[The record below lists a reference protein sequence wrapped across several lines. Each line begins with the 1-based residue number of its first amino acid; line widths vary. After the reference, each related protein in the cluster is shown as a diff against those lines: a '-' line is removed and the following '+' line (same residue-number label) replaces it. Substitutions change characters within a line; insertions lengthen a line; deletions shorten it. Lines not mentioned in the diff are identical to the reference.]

1 MNGSTLVPGEG
12 FEPPTNGLQNRCST
26 PELTRLPLGYLPARV
41 QASKSA
47 SYRVSAGGT
56 KAPESEKRNQH
67 PSAYLRQTGGGDIRL
82 VTFAPGTAFGE
93 PAILARATR
102 SASVI
107 ADDDLVFICAERAR
121 LRAFSADGNGLTVRS
136 PPDADSAMWLTD
148 LSSHFVSSRQASI
161 TVSYRFYTVVS
172 QGVSLG
178 RDISISSYGL
188 SYLFTFSGV
197 WGGLRQREVR
207 QL

>member
-1 MNGSTLVPGEG
+1 M
-12 FEPPTNGLQNRCST
+12 
-26 PELTRLPLGYLPARV
+26 
-41 QASKSA
+41 
-47 SYRVSAGGT
+47 
-56 KAPESEKRNQH
+56 
-67 PSAYLRQTGGGDIRL
+67 
-82 VTFAPGTAFGE
+82 TFAPGTAFGE

-136 PPDADSAMWLTD
+136 PPDADAAMWLTD
-148 LSSHFVSSRQASI
+148 LSSHFVSSRQTSI

>member
-1 MNGSTLVPGEG
+1 M
-12 FEPPTNGLQNRCST
+12 
-26 PELTRLPLGYLPARV
+26 
-41 QASKSA
+41 
-47 SYRVSAGGT
+47 
-56 KAPESEKRNQH
+56 
-67 PSAYLRQTGGGDIRL
+67 
-82 VTFAPGTAFGE
+82 TFAPGTAFGE
-93 PAILARATR
+93 LAILDRATR

-107 ADDDLVFICAERAR
+107 AGDDLVFICAERAR
-121 LRAFSADGNGLTVRS
+121 IRGISADGNGLTVRS
-136 PPDADSAMWLTD
+136 PPDADAAMWLTD
-148 LSSHFVSSRQASI
+148 LSSHFVSSRQTSI